1 MAFKDAGDG
10 KGPAA
15 SREDGLKR
23 QHPVASGVL
32 AQDDRPW
39 PGVGPGARD
48 NGEGEDTAGAR
59 CPQETSTARELRERC
74 RAATG
79 NRP

>member
-23 QHPVASGVL
+23 QHPVASGVP
-32 AQDDRPW
+32 AQHDRPW
-39 PGVGPGARD
+39 PGVGPGR
-48 NGEGEDTAGAR
+48 GITERVRTRRVPG
-59 CPQETSTARELRERC
+59 CPQETSTARELR
-74 RAATG
+74 
-79 NRP
+79 